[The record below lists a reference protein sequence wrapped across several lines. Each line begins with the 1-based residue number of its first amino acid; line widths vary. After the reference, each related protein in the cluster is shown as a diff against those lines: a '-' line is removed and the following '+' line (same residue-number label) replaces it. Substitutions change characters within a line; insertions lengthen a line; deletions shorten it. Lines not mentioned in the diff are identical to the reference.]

1 MELKTKKAMPFQL
14 SDQAIAKLSMLSNSN
29 NKKYFR
35 VYVTGGGCSGFQY
48 EYSLAESIQNGD
60 IEFMHRGAKIY
71 IDEVSI
77 NYLKGSVLDYSDTLL
92 ESSFKIVNP
101 NASSSCGCGVSFT
114 V

>member
-1 MELKTKKAMPFQL
+1 MIKEIKFTDNALKQIQNLLSKKEEGSFFRI
-14 SDQAIAKLSMLSNSN
+14 AIK
-29 NKKYFR
+29 
-35 VYVTGGGCSGFQY
+35 GGGCSGFQY

-60 IEFMHRGAKIY
+60 IEFMHKGAKIY
-71 IDEVSI
+71 IDEISI

>member
-1 MELKTKKAMPFQL
+1 MAAVHILKMIENEKNVNALRIEVK
-14 SDQAIAKLSMLSNSN
+14 
-29 NKKYFR
+29 
-35 VYVTGGGCSGFQY
+35 GGGCSGFQY

-71 IDEVSI
+71 IDEISI